1 MTQRELAQ
9 RAGVTP
15 ETINRIERAEELR
28 STSVNRKVDELAA
41 PGLPQELERVLG
53 QPKHCVHPWV

>member
-9 RAGVTP
+9 RAGVAP
-15 ETINRIERAEELR
+15 ETINWIERAEELR

-41 PGLPQELERVLG
+41 VDLPQELERVPG